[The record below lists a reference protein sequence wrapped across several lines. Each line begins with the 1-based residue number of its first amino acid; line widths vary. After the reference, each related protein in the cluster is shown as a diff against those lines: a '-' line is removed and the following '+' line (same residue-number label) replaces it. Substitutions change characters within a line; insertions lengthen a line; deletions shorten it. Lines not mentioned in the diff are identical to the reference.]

1 MRAAIAIA
9 LLLAALAAQIPE
21 AVRFVDVA
29 LESGLDSIFYCGGE
43 STKNYIVETLG
54 SGAAWIDYDNDGK
67 VDLFVVTASR
77 LEGFPKGQ
85 EPTNHLYHNEGGG
98 KFRDVTNEAGMARS
112 GWGQG
117 VCAGDF
123 DNDGFTD
130 LFVSYWGHD
139 VLYRNTGKGAFV
151 DVTEAAGMLGSEIR
165 WGTGCAFVDYNR
177 DGKLDLFVANYVQF
191 DQKNTPLPT
200 SLNAC
205 KWKGMSVMCGPRG
218 LKGGF
223 NRLWRNDSTPGKI
236 HFTDVSKESGI
247 TAPGERYSLSVTT
260 LDYNDDGWP
269 DLYVAV
275 DSQASILYRNNRNG
289 TFTDTGLESGVAL
302 SEDGREQAGMGT
314 SAGDFDGDGL
324 LDLAKTNFVGDTP
337 NLYRNNGDGSFTE
350 VTATVGL
357 GAVTRFLGWGIS
369 FLDYENS
376 GWPGLFL
383 VNGHVY
389 PSATDAPF
397 HQRRL
402 LFRNLGGRRFEDVS
416 MTSGPGVSAAQSG
429 RGLAVGDYDNDGD
442 LDLLI
447 TNMNARP
454 SLLRNEG
461 GNRNRFL
468 SLRLMGT
475 KSNRSAIGAKVKVTI
490 GRRTLVG
497 EVRSGSTFFSQSDLR
512 LHFGLGQA
520 KQADVVEISWPSGA
534 RQTLTNVE
542 SNRFLTIT
550 ESPETGTP

>member
-1 MRAAIAIA
+1 MRAALIVGM
-9 LLLAALAAQIPE
+9 LLSALAAQLPE
-21 AVRFVDVA
+21 AVRLVDVA
-29 LESGLDSIFYCGGE
+29 LEAGIDSILYCGGE

-67 VDLFVVTASR
+67 LDLFLVTASR
-77 LEGFPKGQ
+77 LEGFPKGK
-85 EPTNHLYHNEGGG
+85 EPTNHLYRNEGSG
-98 KFRDVTNEAGMARS
+98 KFRDVTNTAGVARS

-130 LFVSYWGHD
+130 LAVTYWGQD
-139 VLYRNTGKGAFV
+139 VVYRNTGKGSFT
-151 DVTEAAGMLGSEIR
+151 DVTQTAGLTGSRIR

-177 DGKLDLFVANYVQF
+177 DGKLDLFVARYVQF
-191 DQKNTPLPT
+191 DQKNTPAPGMP
-200 SLNAC
+200 NAC
-205 KWKGMSVMCGPRG
+205 KWKDMSVMCGPRG
-218 LKGGF
+218 LKGEF
-223 NRLWRNDSTPGKI
+223 NQLWRNDSTPGEI
-236 HFTDVSKESGI
+236 RFTDVSKESGI
-247 TAPGERYSLSVTT
+247 TSPGERYSLSVTT
-260 LDYNDDGWP
+260 LDYDNDGWP

-314 SAGDFDGDGL
+314 SAGDFNGDGH
-324 LDLAKTNFVGDTP
+324 LDLAKTNFIDDTP
-337 NLYRNNGDGSFTE
+337 NVYRSNGDGTFTE
-350 VTATVGL
+350 ETSNVGL
-357 GAVTRFLGWGIS
+357 GSVTKYLGWGIA

-389 PSATDAPF
+389 PNSTDAPF

-402 LFRNLGGRRFEDVS
+402 LFRNLNGKRFIDVS

-447 TNMNARP
+447 TNINAKP
-454 SLLRNEG
+454 SLLRNDG
-461 GNRNRFL
+461 GNRSAYLNL
-468 SLRLMGT
+468 KLIGT
-475 KSNRSAIGAKVKVTI
+475 TSNRSAIGAKVKLTSGKKTWVD
-490 GRRTLVG
+490 
-497 EVRSGSTFFSQSDLR
+497 EVRSGSTFLSQSDLR
-512 LHFGLGQA
+512 LHFGLGRIQ
-520 KQADVVEISWPSGA
+520 QIETLVITWPSG
-534 RQTLTNVE
+534 RVQTMANIAA
-542 SNRFLTIT
+542 NRFLTIS
-550 ESPETGTP
+550 EPAD